1 MSLMLRFRRK
11 VFGESWQSAIRKV
24 IVRVELKVD
33 VLRQGN

>member
-1 MSLMLRFRRK
+1 MLLMLRFWRE
-11 VFGESWQSAIRKV
+11 VFAENWQSAIRKV